1 MSAGSMS
8 ITALRQLLV
17 EKLGERDAERF
28 RDGQLQNL
36 LDKEY
41 KDEGALQDATRDGL
55 GTPPPLPAALIDK
68 ILKAFGQPGEKLGM
82 MRLQSK
88 KEPQSEQGH
97 LAIRCSSIIMS
108 YTWQVNLFLSTLDS
122 FCIGW
127 LHPARLRSDV
137 GSVRPVDSIASDR
150 QVAEQLSMT
159 WLQKEHF
166 LEEATRKATIGAVE
180 VILKR
185 RNSQS
190 PMSKT
195 WVSN

>member
-1 MSAGSMS
+1 MLYLWQGHTGFWLQGRYVAGSMS

-82 MRLQSK
+82 RL
-88 KEPQSEQGH
+88 
-97 LAIRCSSIIMS
+97 
-108 YTWQVNLFLSTLDS
+108 
-122 FCIGW
+122 
-127 LHPARLRSDV
+127 
-137 GSVRPVDSIASDR
+137 
-150 QVAEQLSMT
+150 
-159 WLQKEHF
+159 
-166 LEEATRKATIGAVE
+166 
-180 VILKR
+180 
-185 RNSQS
+185 
-190 PMSKT
+190 
-195 WVSN
+195 